1 MIIIVF
7 NIIIVGLQSKM
18 VHSAS
23 KIPFVAL
30 CQVLEGIQ
38 SKKTVAE
45 KRKLLQKFVDEWR
58 SKSYDPANQV
68 PIL

>member
-1 MIIIVF
+1 MSVTIFFVQYILVCL
-7 NIIIVGLQSKM
+7 NM

-23 KIPFVAL
+23 KIPFVAI

-38 SKKTVAE
+38 GKKTVAE

-58 SKSYDPANQV
+58 SKTFDVNDQV
-68 PIL
+68 VDL